1 MIKKTK
7 MPVDAVVAVT
17 YRCNARCVMCNIWQI
32 KDYPELLPEA
42 YWRLPKSLRDINVS
56 GGEPFLRQDLV
67 EIIKAMRKACP
78 KANINISSNGFLV
91 DTIKK
96 VLPQIKK
103 ICPEIAISISID
115 GIGQMHEA
123 VRRVPNAWPK
133 VMDTLNF
140 CRNLLGSH
148 KVKMAFTLND
158 INYTQLQTAFEWSNK
173 LGVEFT
179 MAIAHSSDIYF
190 GKAQENK
197 NFQTPEVK
205 KQFEYIIRHFIK
217 SLRVKDWAR
226 AYFVDG
232 LYKLSQGEK
241 RPLQQFAGEDF
252 FFLDPRGDVYP
263 SVIDSTVMG
272 NIFSYRDF
280 KDLWNSKEA
289 ASARAKIRGFEDDYW
304 MVCTARTAMKRNP
317 LTVANWIFKKKLS
330 WGK

>member
-1 MIKKTK
+1 MIKTR
-7 MPVDAVVAVT
+7 MPQDAVVAIT
-17 YRCNARCVMCNIWQI
+17 YRCNARCIMCNIWQI

-42 YWRLPKSLRDINVS
+42 YWRLPATLRDINVS
-56 GGEPFLRQDLV
+56 GGEPFLRTDIV

-91 DTIKK
+91 ETIKK
-96 VLPQIKK
+96 VLPQIKNVY
-103 ICPEIAISISID
+103 PGIAISISID
-115 GIGQMHEA
+115 GIGQMHEN

-133 VMDTLNF
+133 VIDTLNF
-140 CRNLLGSH
+140 CRNLLGAH

-158 INYTQLQTAFEWSNK
+158 TNYTELQKAFEWSQK

-190 GKAQENK
+190 AKAQENK

-205 KQFEYIIRHFIK
+205 KQFEYIIKKF
-217 SLRVKDWAR
+217 LRSSYPKNWAR

-241 RPLQQFAGEDF
+241 RPLRQFAGEDF

-272 NIFSYRDF
+272 NIFSYRNF
-280 KDLWNSKEA
+280 KDLWYSETAEK
-289 ASARAKIRGFEDDYW
+289 ARNKIHGFEDDYW

-317 LTVANWIFKKKLS
+317 LKVLGWVFKKKLL
-330 WGK
+330 WNK